1 MSIVFAFWRAIG
13 PGNAPNLDNTLLGKA
28 LPINGLLIR

>member
-1 MSIVFAFWRAIG
+1 MSIVFTFWRAID
-13 PGNAPNLDNTLLGKA
+13 PGNAPDLGNTLLGKA